1 MDVRAEV
8 VDILAGFALF
18 ADLTT
23 PELEN
28 LVDTFDEQMFSEG
41 ERVVRQ
47 GLSSASFY
55 VILDGAATI
64 RVDGKDRAT
73 LRPGD
78 FFGEISCL
86 LGETAGRRHRRP
98 EAAAVPRPSGN
109 LARAFPR
116 RAPARTLP
124 AAAGRGSQGAHDHAM
139 AHLSTPAKSSIWRG
153 PL

>member
-8 VDILAGFALF
+8 VDILAGFSLF

-28 LVDTFDEQMFSEG
+28 IVDAFEEQMFSDG

-47 GLSSASFY
+47 GLSSATFY
-55 VILDGAATI
+55 VIVDGAATV
-64 RVDGKDRAT
+64 RVDGKDRDT

-86 LGETAGRRHRRP
+86 LGEPPVADIVAQRQLRCLLMAGESLEGFLVAHPRVLFRLLLG
-98 EAAAVPRPSGN
+98 EARKLRN
-109 LARAFPR
+109 TTR
-116 RAPARTLP
+116 
-124 AAAGRGSQGAHDHAM
+124 
-139 AHLSTPAKSSIWRG
+139 WRS
-153 PL
+153 